1 MLIGVVGKTNVGKTT
16 FFSAATLVEAERGNR
31 PFVTIEPNEGVGF
44 VRVASA
50 CTELGVR
57 CEPKYGWC
65 NGRHR
70 YVPVKLLDVAGLV
83 IGAHAGR
90 GLGNK
95 FLDDLRRA
103 TVNILVV
110 DASGGT
116 DDEGN
121 PVPPGTHDPA
131 RDVEIVEEEFARW
144 IAGIIRKNLDRVVRR
159 VRAGSKP
166 DEALSEVLSGLAIGR
181 REVVKA
187 AEAAGISLRS
197 LDGVGEEDLVRFSR
211 ILRELSKPF
220 LIAANKV
227 DVPEAEEN
235 VRALRERYGEA
246 VVPTSAEAELILRR
260 AAAAGLIRYEPGDP
274 EFTVVDEGRLTE
286 AQRRALRLVE
296 ERVLDKFGGTGV
308 QEALDRA
315 ALKIAGG
322 VVVFPVENETRY
334 TDKDGR
340 VLPDALLLERGA
352 TLKDLAYAIHSEI
365 GEKAAFGIDA
375 RTKMR
380 LGLDYVLKSGDVI
393 KIVLKK

>member
-44 VRVASA
+44 VRVRSV

-65 NGRHR
+65 NGRYR

-83 IGAHAGR
+83 VGAHAGR

-121 PVPPGTHDPA
+121 PVPPGTHDPV

-144 IAGIIRKNLDRVVRR
+144 IAGIIRKNLDKVIRR

-166 DEALSEVLSGLAIGR
+166 DEALSEV
-181 REVVKA
+181 
-187 AEAAGISLRS
+187 
-197 LDGVGEEDLVRFSR
+197 
-211 ILRELSKPF
+211 
-220 LIAANKV
+220 
-227 DVPEAEEN
+227 
-235 VRALRERYGEA
+235 RAR
-246 VVPTSAEAELILRR
+246 P
-260 AAAAGLIRYEPGDP
+260 
-274 EFTVVDEGRLTE
+274 
-286 AQRRALRLVE
+286 
-296 ERVLDKFGGTGV
+296 
-308 QEALDRA
+308 
-315 ALKIAGG
+315 
-322 VVVFPVENETRY
+322 
-334 TDKDGR
+334 
-340 VLPDALLLERGA
+340 
-352 TLKDLAYAIHSEI
+352 
-365 GEKAAFGIDA
+365 
-375 RTKMR
+375 
-380 LGLDYVLKSGDVI
+380 
-393 KIVLKK
+393 